1 LLLYET
7 YEFAYTQR
15 LCADLAMEFSVSADE
30 AEEIKSLLGE
40 IVNEVE
46 IASKQTSVDNFIAEQ
61 DYIDAKNAK
70 LEESKSQPPSKKK
83 LNIHGVATRIVSKI
97 IFNV

>member
-1 LLLYET
+1 MLLYET

-15 LCADLAMEFSVSADE
+15 LCADLAMEFSVSAVE

-46 IASKQTSVDNFIAEQ
+46 IASKQTSVEN
-61 DYIDAKNAK
+61 
-70 LEESKSQPPSKKK
+70 
-83 LNIHGVATRIVSKI
+83 
-97 IFNV
+97 